1 MTQLKYWN
9 GSSWVSVVL
18 GATGATGGTAYGDAS
33 QIITGQLAVANGGTG
48 SNNASGARAN
58 LAALGIADNN
68 KNDFQP
74 TVGLDIYP
82 RLYAQG
88 VAAHTNGV
96 IRATSFTPTV
106 TTTVNTVTA
115 YCTTAKTSTAST
127 TEFGRFALATY
138 DGNTTYNIISFTP
151 QSTTHGTATGAV
163 TATLDT
169 SVTLNAGTTYAVLF
183 FWYSNGTVTVTP
195 QFLGYVPSQV
205 AAISFLNPKLGTSLT
220 AQTDINGGV
229 AGTFTMGTAAAA
241 IYWARLSFV

>member
-1 MTQLKYWN
+1 MTSLKYFDGTN
-9 GSSWVSVVL
+9 WVSIVQ
-18 GATGATGGTAYGDAS
+18 GASGPAGGTAYGDAS
-33 QIITGQLAVANGGTG
+33 QIVTGQLAVANGGTG
-48 SNNASGARAN
+48 SNNASGARTN

-74 TVGLDIYP
+74 TVGVDIYP

-88 VAAHTNGV
+88 VGAHTNGV
-96 IRATSFTPTV
+96 IRSTSFTPTV

-115 YCTTAKTSTAST
+115 YCTTAKVSTGST

-151 QSTTHGTATGAV
+151 QSITHGAATGAV

-183 FWYSNGTVTVTP
+183 FWYSNGTVTTLP
-195 QFLGYVPSQV
+195 SFLGYVPSQV
-205 AAISFLNPKLGTSLT
+205 AAISFLNPKLGTTLT
-220 AQTDINGGV
+220 TQTDINGGI
-229 AGTFTMGTAAAA
+229 AGTLTMGTAASA